1 MFKQLTLTAAALATV
16 ATGLAATPAAA
27 QRYDRQRA
35 YEQAYQDGY
44 NRDDGYRGYENR
56 RGYDDRGYRDG
67 RRYQDRRYDD
77 RRYDDRRYYS
87 RSRRCDGSTGTI
99 VGAIAG
105 GLLGNSIAG
114 RGDRTLGAVLGA
126 GGGALAGRA
135 IDRDGCRR

>member
-1 MFKQLTLTAAALATV
+1 MFKHLTLTAAAFAT
-16 ATGLAATPAAA
+16 ALTGIAATPAAA

-35 YEQAYQDGY
+35 YEDAYRQGY
-44 NRDDGYRGYENR
+44 NRDDGR
-56 RGYDDRGYRDG
+56 RGYGNRGYRDSG
-67 RRYQDRRYDD
+67 RYDDRYDDRRYDD

-87 RSRRCDGSTGTI
+87 RSRRCTGSTGTI

-105 GLLGNSIAG
+105 GLLGNAIAG

-135 IDRDGCRR
+135 VERDGCR